1 LQKFALEQ
9 LMELSS
15 HLYKIFFGDVTLIK
29 ENVALVNP
37 FLQIMIATLKISQK
51 RKIYQPHFTLSVEG
65 LYQIYQAVNEYNY
78 AGSCPFAEDALK
90 AVLMGTPPVAL
101 FHMVFLSLS
110 HSLSLSLCWCVCARL
125 WVIWQ

>member
-1 LQKFALEQ
+1 
-9 LMELSS
+9 MELSS

-29 ENVALVNP
+29 ENVAFVNP

-65 LYQIYQAVNEYNY
+65 LYQIYQAVNAYNY
-78 AGSCPFAEDALK
+78 AGSCPCAEVALK

-101 FHMVFLSLS
+101 FHMVFLSLT
-110 HSLSLSLCWCVCARL
+110 LSVYWCVFVCMRL
-125 WVIWQ
+125 WVIW